1 MVNAVPT
8 VKNKVFDTR
17 GIENFIIGSRIPTKG
32 ISKKA
37 LLEKTRVASSEK
49 SCYNFVEDNHIDR
62 AVILISKVR

>member
-1 MVNAVPT
+1 MVNAVHT

-37 LLEKTRVASSEK
+37 LLEKRESPVLR
-49 SCYNFVEDNHIDR
+49 NH
-62 AVILISKVR
+62 VIILWKIITSTER

>member
-37 LLEKTRVASSEK
+37 LLEKRK
-49 SCYNFVEDNHIDR
+49 SGGRRNH
-62 AVILISKVR
+62 VIILWKIITSTER